1 MNEVFRI
8 QSILRA
14 VIYMLLMSCFKLKL
28 NPLVEIWNKW
38 WRAVCSNWKIY
49 YSLTWNFYRCNR
61 VRQIFNFVLTG
72 LNIWRLCL
80 YKARKNKN
88 DSFTDEKIC
97 WRITSIFYHETLLYQ
112 IKNLAGKNW
121 LSSLNM
127 FYIYFHLRSIQ
138 FLSCLLSVSALI
150 EEG

>member
-8 QSILRA
+8 QSILTA
-14 VIYMLLMSCFKLKL
+14 VIYMLLMGCFKLKL

-72 LNIWRLCL
+72 LNIWRLSL

-88 DSFTDEKIC
+88 DSFTHYEKIC

-127 FYIYFHLRSIQ
+127 FYI
-138 FLSCLLSVSALI
+138 
-150 EEG
+150 